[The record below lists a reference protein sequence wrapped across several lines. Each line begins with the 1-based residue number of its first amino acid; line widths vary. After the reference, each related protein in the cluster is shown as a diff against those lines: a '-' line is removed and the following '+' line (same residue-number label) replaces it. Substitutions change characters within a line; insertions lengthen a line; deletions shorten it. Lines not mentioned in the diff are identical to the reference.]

1 MKLKPKIGIDDL
13 KFGMLQKEV
22 YEVLGM
28 PDKKLVD
35 QEDPEQV
42 FMEFHDQQIRLTIF
56 KEENNRLGYIQTSS
70 PDLEFNGHKIINSR
84 IGFAKKEIFSG
95 IIQDWEIEEYDFFST
110 HSNDEYWTTLNVEY
124 GRVISVEV
132 GVPFADDEEDYD
144 WPL

>member
-35 QEDPEQV
+35 EEDPEQV

-56 KEENNRLGYIQTSS
+56 KEENNRLGYIQTSN
-70 PDLEFNGHKIINSR
+70 PDLEFNGHKIINSKVN
-84 IGFAKKEIFSG
+84 FAKKEIFSG
-95 IIQDWEIEEYDFFST
+95 IIQDWDIEEYDFFST
-110 HSNDEYWTTLNVEY
+110 HSNDEHWITLNVEY

-144 WPL
+144 WPG

>member
-13 KFGMLQKEV
+13 RFGMLQKEV
-22 YEVLGM
+22 YEILGM

-35 QEDPEQV
+35 EEDPEQV

-56 KEENNRLGYIQTSS
+56 REENNRLGYIQTSN
-70 PDLEFNGHKIINSR
+70 PDLEFNGQKIMNST

-95 IIQDWEIEEYDFFST
+95 IIRDWDIEEYDFFST
-110 HSNDEYWTTLNVEY
+110 HSNDEYWLTLNVEY

-132 GVPFADDEEDYD
+132 GVPFTEDEEDYD
-144 WPL
+144 WP